1 MQEIG
6 AGEVGLGAVAVE
18 AAARAGEEIGGTH
31 AAPCAGRRARRQ
43 GQAMRLA
50 PMPVAA
56 IAQLVALA
64 IPPRCPGCGVVV
76 EADHRFCAS
85 CWSGLRFLGDPAC
98 AACGAPLAID
108 QGPGMRCA
116 PCLDKPPVH
125 DGVRAAVAYG
135 PVARDVAL
143 KLKYGGRLALATTM
157 ARLMGRHLP
166 EDADCLVPVPLHHRR
181 LWTRGYN
188 QSVLI
193 ASALAKM
200 HAVPVLRDTLRRTR
214 ATPPLRGM
222 SGRAR
227 ASAVRGAFVVTD
239 AAAIAGKRVVLI
251 DDVHTSGATVDA
263 CALVLRR
270 AGAARVTALCWA
282 RVVGADD

>member
-1 MQEIG
+1 
-6 AGEVGLGAVAVE
+6 
-18 AAARAGEEIGGTH
+18 
-31 AAPCAGRRARRQ
+31 
-43 GQAMRLA
+43 MRLTHL
-50 PMPVAA
+50 PVAA

-64 IPPRCPGCGVVV
+64 IPPRCPGCGVAV
-76 EADHRFCAS
+76 EADHRFCAT
-85 CWSGLRFLGDPAC
+85 CWSALRFLGDPAC
-98 AACGAPLAID
+98 AACGLPMVID

-116 PCLDKPPVH
+116 PCLTRPPVH

-157 ARLMGRHLP
+157 ARLMMRHLSM
-166 EDADCLVPVPLHHRR
+166 DATCLIPVPLHRRR

-193 ASALAKM
+193 ADALGRM
-200 HAVPVLRDTLRRTR
+200 RGVPVLRDTLRRSR
-214 ATPPLRGM
+214 ATLPLRGM
-222 SGRAR
+222 DGRAR
-227 ASAVRGAFVVTD
+227 AKAVRGAFVVAD
-239 AAAIAGKRVVLI
+239 PAAVAGQSVVLV

-263 CALVLRR
+263 CATALLR
-270 AGAARVTALCWA
+270 AGAARVMVLCWA

>member
-1 MQEIG
+1 M
-6 AGEVGLGAVAVE
+6 
-18 AAARAGEEIGGTH
+18 RPTH
-31 AAPCAGRRARRQ
+31 
-43 GQAMRLA
+43 
-50 PMPVAA
+50 MPAAA
-56 IAQLVALA
+56 IAHLVALA
-64 IPPRCPGCGVVV
+64 LPPRCPGCGVVV
-76 EADHRFCAS
+76 EADHRFCAG

-98 AACGAPLAID
+98 AGCGAPLAID

-116 PCLDKPPVH
+116 PCLTTPPMH

-157 ARLMGRHLP
+157 ARLMHRHLAA
-166 EDADCLVPVPLHHRR
+166 DADCLVPVPLHRWR

-193 ASALAKM
+193 AAALGRM
-200 HAVPVLRDTLRRTR
+200 GGLPVLRDTLRRTR
-214 ATPPLRGM
+214 ATPPLRGL

-227 ASAVRGAFVVTD
+227 ARAVRGAFIVAD
-239 AAAIAGKRVVLI
+239 PAAVAGRSVVLI
-251 DDVHTSGATVDA
+251 DDVHTSGATADA
-263 CALVLRR
+263 CASALRR
-270 AGAARVTALCWA
+270 AGAARVTVLCWA

>member
-1 MQEIG
+1 
-6 AGEVGLGAVAVE
+6 
-18 AAARAGEEIGGTH
+18 
-31 AAPCAGRRARRQ
+31 
-43 GQAMRLA
+43 MRLSRT
-50 PMPVAA
+50 PVAA

-76 EADHRFCAS
+76 EADHRFCAT

-98 AACGAPLAID
+98 AACGTPLAID
-108 QGPGMRCA
+108 HGPGMRCA
-116 PCLDKPPVH
+116 PCLTRPPAH

-157 ARLMGRHLP
+157 ARLMHRHLGD
-166 EDADCLVPVPLHHRR
+166 DATCLIPVPLHRRR

-193 ASALAKM
+193 AAALGRM
-200 HAVPVLRDTLRRTR
+200 GGVPVLRDALRRTR

-222 SGRAR
+222 NGRAR
-227 ASAVRGAFVVTD
+227 ARAVRGAFVVAD
-239 AAAIAGKRVVLI
+239 PAAVAGQSVVLI
-251 DDVHTSGATVDA
+251 DDVHTSGATVEA
-263 CALVLRR
+263 CATALRR
-270 AGAARVTALCWA
+270 AGAARVAVLCWA
-282 RVVGADD
+282 RVVGEDD

>member
-1 MQEIG
+1 
-6 AGEVGLGAVAVE
+6 
-18 AAARAGEEIGGTH
+18 
-31 AAPCAGRRARRQ
+31 
-43 GQAMRLA
+43 MRSA
-50 PMPVAA
+50 SMPVAA

-76 EADHRFCAS
+76 EADHRFCAT

-98 AACGAPLAID
+98 AGCGVPFAID
-108 QGPGMRCA
+108 QGQGMRCA
-116 PCLDKPPVH
+116 ACLAKPPAH

-157 ARLMGRHLP
+157 ARLMSRHLP
-166 EDADCLVPVPLHHRR
+166 ADADCLIPVPLHRWR

-193 ASALAKM
+193 GAALARM
-200 HAVPVLRDTLRRTR
+200 HGVPLLRDTLRRTR

-222 SGRAR
+222 NGRAR
-227 ASAVRGAFVVTD
+227 AKAVRGAFVIAD
-239 AAAIAGKRVVLI
+239 AAAVAGKSVVLI
-251 DDVHTSGATVDA
+251 DDVHTSGATIDA
-263 CALVLRR
+263 CATMLRR
-270 AGAARVTALCWA
+270 AGARRVTALCWA

>member
-1 MQEIG
+1 
-6 AGEVGLGAVAVE
+6 
-18 AAARAGEEIGGTH
+18 
-31 AAPCAGRRARRQ
+31 
-43 GQAMRLA
+43 MRLA
-50 PMPVAA
+50 HLPAAA

-76 EADHRFCAS
+76 EADHRFCAG
-85 CWSGLRFLGDPAC
+85 CWTGLRFLGDPAC
-98 AACGAPLAID
+98 AGCGAPMAVD

-116 PCLDKPPVH
+116 PCLHQPPVH

-157 ARLMGRHLP
+157 ARLMARHLAV
-166 EDADCLVPVPLHHRR
+166 DADCLIPVPLHRRR
-181 LWTRGYN
+181 LWSRGYN

-193 ASALAKM
+193 AAALGRM
-200 HAVPVLRDTLRRTR
+200 RGLPVLRDSLRRTR
-214 ATPPLRGM
+214 PTPPLRGM

-227 ASAVRGAFVVTD
+227 AKAVRGAFVVD
-239 AAAIAGKRVVLI
+239 DPAAVAGRSVVLI

-263 CALVLRR
+263 CTNALRR
-270 AGAARVTALCWA
+270 AGARRVTVLCWA
-282 RVVGADD
+282 RVVGTDD